1 MPKSIIFLYTS
12 NKQEEFVIKKH
23 MAVYNSWITKG
34 KIRKIDIIPTN
45 SNKENKVT
53 NEWRDNLI
61 LFSHLIFFFTTFM
74 HTLNAMSNRILEGY
88 FMVLRNLISSY
99 GKVKD

>member
-1 MPKSIIFLYTS
+1 
-12 NKQEEFVIKKH
+12 

-34 KIRKIDIIPTN
+34 KIRKIDIIPIN

-61 LFSHLIFFFTTFM
+61 LFSHHILFTTFK
-74 HTLNAMSNRILEGY
+74 HTLNAISNIILEGY

>member
-1 MPKSIIFLYTS
+1 
-12 NKQEEFVIKKH
+12 

-34 KIRKIDIIPTN
+34 KIRKIDILSIN

-61 LFSHLIFFFTTFM
+61 LFSHHILFTTFK
-74 HTLNAMSNRILEGY
+74 HTLNAISNIILEGY
-88 FMVLRNLISSY
+88 FMVLRNLISSF

>member
-1 MPKSIIFLYTS
+1 
-12 NKQEEFVIKKH
+12 
-23 MAVYNSWITKG
+23 MAVDNSWITKG

-61 LFSHLIFFFTTFM
+61 LFSHHIFFLPPSCIHSMQCQTE
-74 HTLNAMSNRILEGY
+74 S
-88 FMVLRNLISSY
+88 
-99 GKVKD
+99 

>member
-1 MPKSIIFLYTS
+1 
-12 NKQEEFVIKKH
+12 

-34 KIRKIDIIPTN
+34 KIRKIDIIPIN

-61 LFSHLIFFFTTFM
+61 LFSHHILFTTFK
-74 HTLNAMSNRILEGY
+74 HTLNAISNIILEGY
-88 FMVLRNLISSY
+88 FMVLRNLISSF